1 MARRRAASDDASALA
16 RRRRG
21 GQSSLPQ
28 GSTKGRRRVRP
39 QGLGGYATVH
49 ETSTETTDSSTLI
62 LKYNTPKQQRWL
74 VFGGFGR
81 SPPPPVV
88 LRVARWSFPGIW
100 GSDLRVR
107 GRRDD
112 LTKTLLSLTLLLRL
126 LTIQQHTWLSQGR
139 GCLLAARLVQ
149 QWGREPREEYSSQ
162 PEQAAKAGG
171 GAGRRSRISA
181 EKVTCPKRLAFTLR
195 DSFTSL

>member
-81 SPPPPVV
+81 SPPPPSCPPRGSVV
-88 LRVARWSFPGIW
+88 LPWYLGLGLA
-100 GSDLRVR
+100 GSWAA
-107 GRRDD
+107 GRPDQD
-112 LTKTLLSLTLLLRL
+112 S
-126 LTIQQHTWLSQGR
+126 
-139 GCLLAARLVQ
+139 
-149 QWGREPREEYSSQ
+149 PQ
-162 PEQAAKAGG
+162 PYPTAKATHHSATHLAQPGPG
-171 GAGRRSRISA
+171 LPSRRPSGPAVGPR
-181 EKVTCPKRLAFTLR
+181 
-195 DSFTSL
+195 TS